1 MNKGRVTYIVLLIL
15 FVVFVI
21 GLDIIFYMRY
31 SNISGKLSI
40 NRKFYDINY
49 ITDNSNVKLYNGDIN
64 VNIKNLDEEVYFD
77 IYNSGNI
84 NATLD
89 SVSFKS
95 ITSNLEEENFTIT
108 SSLQK
113 NDVIKGGETRRVYIN
128 ITCENCNKDTEL
140 AFNTEYVFT
149 E

>member
-1 MNKGRVTYIVLLIL
+1 MNKSRITYIVLLIL
-15 FVVFVI
+15 FVVFII
-21 GLDIIFYMRY
+21 GLDIVFYIRY

-40 NRKFYDINY
+40 NRKFYNINY
-49 ITDNSNVKLYNGDIN
+49 ITDNNNVKLYNGDIN
-64 VNIKNLDEEVYFD
+64 VNIKSLNEEVYFD

-89 SVSFKS
+89 NVSFKS
-95 ITSNLEEENFTIT
+95 ITSNLEEENFVIT

-113 NDVIKGGETRRVYIN
+113 NDVIKGGETKRVYIK
-128 ITCENCNKDTEL
+128 ITCENCNQDTEL
-140 AFNTEYVFT
+140 AFNIEYDFT